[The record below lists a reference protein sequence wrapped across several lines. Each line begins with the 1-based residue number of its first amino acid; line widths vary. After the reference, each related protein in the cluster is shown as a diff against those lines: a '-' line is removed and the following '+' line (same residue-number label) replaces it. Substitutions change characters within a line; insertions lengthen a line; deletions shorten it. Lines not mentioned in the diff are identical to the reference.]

1 MMTPEK
7 FNKIVT
13 KLPKDKTLLKAERE
27 KVELAIK
34 DDAKKIIG
42 NSSKVIQKLETE
54 IKKSK
59 ELKKRYDE
67 TLKIDFENRDK
78 LIKQINEFKKLNSA
92 QAKIADKAFDI
103 AKELGI
109 QVTDISN
116 FNQFDELWAATV
128 NVYEKGTQRIKSL
141 D

>member
-34 DDAKKIIG
+34 DDAKKIIA

-78 LIKQINEFKKLNSA
+78 LIKQIKKH
-92 QAKIADKAFDI
+92 
-103 AKELGI
+103 
-109 QVTDISN
+109 
-116 FNQFDELWAATV
+116 
-128 NVYEKGTQRIKSL
+128 IK
-141 D
+141 